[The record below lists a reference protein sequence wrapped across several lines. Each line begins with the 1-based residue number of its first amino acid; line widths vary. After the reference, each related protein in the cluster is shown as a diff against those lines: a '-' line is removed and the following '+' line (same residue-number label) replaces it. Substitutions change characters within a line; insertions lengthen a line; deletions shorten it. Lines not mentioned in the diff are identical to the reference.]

1 MSVSLKF
8 RSLFITFVICS
19 TFLRVESFTPKG
31 RLAHSSVLVEDKLYF
46 FGGAGSGTNIELSQ
60 IAREIFYLDVS
71 KPFDIKIPSWTELSN
86 IPFGSIWATVVS
98 NNINNDPNIYLFGGF
113 MVDNDLV
120 DSFSSIIHRFNVNS
134 STWNIPPVG
143 GISPERRRETKAVN
157 SDGKLYIFG
166 GSSEK
171 YLGSPTIKFFNDMNI
186 FDTVGLSWLIISQ
199 VDAPRKRASYTATL
213 LPNGFIVYIGGYE
226 IKENGDITE
235 VDIKQ
240 INLYDTN
247 SLTWSLK
254 MAKLSTM
261 IENRSAHSAVLAPD
275 GKIIIYGG
283 SKSVGSIYN
292 HRVVPDIAVLNTR
305 IDPFEWSEPNVTS
318 DVGTVPSL
326 TAHTADLVGNYMIVA
341 FGNITQSNLHPLEQ
355 KSSEIYL
362 MDIRNFTWVNAFEIQ
377 NTIEHVPIKP
387 NKNTAK
393 PIIIVIATISAII
406 GTGILSIFGIFI
418 YKWQRS
424 RMECRENLLV
434 IPGSE
439 SNNSHNKLPVAAE
452 YKI

>member
-213 LPNGFIVYIGGYE
+213 LPNGFIVYIG
-226 IKENGDITE
+226 
-235 VDIKQ
+235 
-240 INLYDTN
+240 
-247 SLTWSLK
+247 
-254 MAKLSTM
+254 
-261 IENRSAHSAVLAPD
+261 
-275 GKIIIYGG
+275 
-283 SKSVGSIYN
+283 
-292 HRVVPDIAVLNTR
+292 
-305 IDPFEWSEPNVTS
+305 
-318 DVGTVPSL
+318 
-326 TAHTADLVGNYMIVA
+326 
-341 FGNITQSNLHPLEQ
+341 
-355 KSSEIYL
+355 
-362 MDIRNFTWVNAFEIQ
+362 
-377 NTIEHVPIKP
+377 
-387 NKNTAK
+387 AK